1 MSGDGHVARRT
12 LSLFECLGRER
23 REIRP
28 VIEVAQR
35 SARHR
40 VADQFLDLMRQGFRH
55 LFENADLVSQL
66 FLCLSRACL
75 GKKMIFAVKWR
86 KKGAFS
92 PPQGARPDTG

>member
-1 MSGDGHVARRT
+1 MNGFGHVART

-40 VADQFLDLMRQGFRH
+40 VADQFLDLVGQGFRH
-55 LFENADLVSQL
+55 L
-66 FLCLSRACL
+66 
-75 GKKMIFAVKWR
+75 
-86 KKGAFS
+86 
-92 PPQGARPDTG
+92 